1 MEKRPSHDALGQGQR
16 KMEVTDPE
24 TYYTKQNIIGIVTLF
39 ALVEEASAKST
50 KGTSILL
57 NFISVIIL
65 SHRHKTLIPNL
76 AFSVNKQTGQ
86 SVAIKIIDV
95 ENAEDEVEDIIQ
107 EINILSELNSPYVTK
122 YYGSYLKGSDL
133 WIIMEYCSGG
143 SCADL
148 LKPGLIPE
156 DYITIIIRELLMG
169 LEYLH
174 SDNKL
179 HRDVKAANVL
189 LGSNGQVKLADF
201 GVSGQLSATM
211 TKKNTF
217 VGTPFWMAPEVI
229 KQAGYDQKADIWS
242 LGITALELANGEPP
256 YADIHP
262 MKVLFL
268 IPKNPS
274 PALEGEFTP
283 LFKEFVDLCLK
294 KDPKDRPTARE
305 LLKHPFVRRAKK
317 TTYLTELI
325 ERHERWAIEHPSGSN
340 DEDEV
345 MEEPPKEEDAQDMW
359 DFGTVRPVRGHKEGL
374 KSVSAAAAKL
384 RNARPQVQQSTKPA
398 EPSQAAATPKVKEN
412 VQNQPQNF
420 RDSGY
425 GSDPRFKQMSTQ
437 NQIHEIQHQQ
447 QIQAMQQ
454 QQQQSH
460 QYQQQHQQQAPHYS
474 SQDMMIDDD
483 EGAARTSLAQDLSWM
498 RLSEGGIAQGP
509 TPQNPA
515 TFGARPDQ
523 KPQPVRSYSADSRQ
537 PVSSPGMPQQPR
549 HHQPQQQFK
558 PSNQQY
564 GFQPQPPLRSLTDQ
578 DSPLSRSYHQTK
590 PVQPN
595 RVPEPE
601 IVPEHEVTALDG
613 VILPALE
620 SALQRRTHNL
630 QTQIKRSSASA
641 QSSPG
646 LKAAAEKVIQQRQ
659 QAHERVR
666 KLAIKVA
673 GIFKEIEEWD
683 AAAPVVMGG
692 EVTSFLEGFLEEIL
706 VRVDAE
712 EGDISEDEPNANPQM
727 QSAAAK

>member
-1 MEKRPSHDALGQGQR
+1 MEKRPSQGSLGGGR
-16 KMEVTDPE
+16 GNMEVTDPE
-24 TYYTKQNIIGIVTLF
+24 TYYTKQNIIGGGSFGKVY
-39 ALVEEASAKST
+39 
-50 KGTSILL
+50 KG
-57 NFISVIIL
+57 VDK
-65 SHRHKTLIPNL
+65 R
-76 AFSVNKQTGQ
+76 TGQ

-179 HRDVKAANVL
+179 HRDVK
-189 LGSNGQVKLADF
+189 GSNGQVKLADF

-274 PALEGEFTP
+274 PTLEGEFTA
-283 LFKEFVDLCLK
+283 LFKEFVDLCLR
-294 KDPKDRPTARE
+294 KDPKDRPTARD

-359 DFGTVRPVRGHKEGL
+359 DFGTVRPVRGPKDGL
-374 KSVSAAAAKL
+374 KSVSAAAAKM
-384 RNARPQVQQSTKPA
+384 RNARSQMQQMPKQP
-398 EPSQAAATPKVKEN
+398 EPVAQLAPTPKIKEN
-412 VQNQPQNF
+412 VQTQQQPQNF

-425 GSDPRFKQMSTQ
+425 GSDPRFKQAATQ
-437 NQIHEIQHQQ
+437 NQIHELQQ
-447 QIQAMQQ
+447 QQMQMQAMQQ
-454 QQQQSH
+454 QQQQH
-460 QYQQQHQQQAPHYS
+460 AFGQPLYQQQPPTHHPS
-474 SQDMMIDDD
+474 NDMMIDDD
-483 EGAARTSLAQDLSWM
+483 VAQDLSWM
-498 RLSEGGIAQGP
+498 RLSEANMAQQGA
-509 TPQNPA
+509 TPQSPA
-515 TFGARPDQ
+515 TFGIRPDQ

-537 PVSSPGMPQQPR
+537 PVSPPGMAQQPR
-549 HHQPQQQFK
+549 HPSQQQQQQQQQFK
-558 PSNQQY
+558 PGNQQY

-590 PVQPN
+590 PTQPTRVQ
-595 RVPEPE
+595 EPE
-601 IVPEHEVTALDG
+601 AVPEHEVTALDG

-620 SALQRRTHNL
+620 AALGRRTHNL
-630 QTQIKRSSASA
+630 QNQLKRSSASA
-641 QSSPG
+641 QSSPA

-673 GIFKEIEEWD
+673 GLFKEIEEWD
-683 AAAPVVMGG
+683 TAAPVGMGS

-712 EGDISEDEPNANPQM
+712 EGDMYEDEQNVNPQA
-727 QSAAAK
+727 QSVVTK

>member
-24 TYYTKQNIIGIVTLF
+24 TYYTKQNIIGGGSFGKVY
-39 ALVEEASAKST
+39 
-50 KGTSILL
+50 KG
-57 NFISVIIL
+57 
-65 SHRHKTLIPNL
+65 
-76 AFSVNKQTGQ
+76 VNKQTGQ

-274 PALEGEFTP
+274 PTLEGDFTP

-384 RNARPQVQQSTKPA
+384 RNARPQVQQPTKPV
-398 EPSQAAATPKVKEN
+398 EPAPQAAATPKVKEN
-412 VQNQPQNF
+412 VQGQPQNF

-437 NQIHEIQHQQ
+437 NQIHEIQQQ
-447 QIQAMQQ
+447 QQMQAMQ

-483 EGAARTSLAQDLSWM
+483 EGAARASLAKDLSWM
-498 RLSEGGIAQGP
+498 RLSESGMAQGP
-509 TPQNPA
+509 APQNPA
-515 TFGARPDQ
+515 TFGTRPDQ

-558 PSNQQY
+558 PPNQQY
-564 GFQPQPPLRSLTDQ
+564 GFQAQPPLRSLTDQ

-590 PVQPN
+590 PVQPS
-595 RVPEPE
+595 RVQEQE
-601 IVPEHEVTALDG
+601 VVPEHEVTALDG

-620 SALQRRTHNL
+620 SALQRRTLNL
-630 QTQIKRSSASA
+630 QNQIKRSSASA
-641 QSSPG
+641 QSSPA

-673 GIFKEIEEWD
+673 GLFKEIEEWD

-712 EGDISEDEPNANPQM
+712 EGDIGDEENANPQM
-727 QSAAAK
+727 QATAAK

>member
-1 MEKRPSHDALGQGQR
+1 MEKRPSHDSLSQTSSQSN

-24 TYYTKQNIIGIVTLF
+24 TYYTKQNIIGGGSFGKVY
-39 ALVEEASAKST
+39 
-50 KGTSILL
+50 KG
-57 NFISVIIL
+57 VDK
-65 SHRHKTLIPNL
+65 R
-76 AFSVNKQTGQ
+76 TGQ

-95 ENAEDEVEDIIQ
+95 ENAEDEVDDIIQ

-174 SDNKL
+174 SDGKL

-256 YADIHP
+256 HADIHP

-274 PALEGEFTP
+274 PTLEGDFSP
-283 LFKEFVDLCLK
+283 LFKEFVDLCLRK
-294 KDPKDRPTARE
+294 SPDERPTARD

-340 DEDEV
+340 DEDEEMEDDPV
-345 MEEPPKEEDAQDMW
+345 LKEEEPEDQW
-359 DFGTVRPVRGHKEGL
+359 DFGTVRPVRGTTKDGL
-374 KSVSAAAAKL
+374 KSLSAAAGNV
-384 RNARPQVQQSTKPA
+384 RNARALTQPATKPGD
-398 EPSQAAATPKVKEN
+398 PVPQGVHTPKVKEN
-412 VQNQPQNF
+412 VQTPQSP

-425 GSDPRFKQMSTQ
+425 GSDPRFKQVQ
-437 NQIHEIQHQQ
+437 E
-447 QIQAMQQ
+447 MQQ
-454 QQQQSH
+454 QQQMQYLQQSH
-460 QYQQQHQQQAPHYS
+460 AYGQAQQQQMPQHYQ
-474 SQDMMIDDD
+474 SQDMMVDDD
-483 EGAARTSLAQDLSWM
+483 DANARSSLAQDLSWM
-498 RLSEGGIAQGP
+498 RLSEGGMHQGAAS
-509 TPQNPA
+509 QNST
-515 TFGARPDQ
+515 TFGARGDQ
-523 KPQPVRSYSADSRQ
+523 KPQPGKPYGTDQR
-537 PVSSPGMPQQPR
+537 PTSSPAGMHQAQRQQQQQQQQQPR
-549 HHQPQQQFK
+549 QQ
-558 PSNQQY
+558 NQNY
-564 GFQPQPPLRSLTDQ
+564 GFQQQPPLRSINDP

-590 PVQPN
+590 PAQTS
-595 RVPEPE
+595 RAQESE
-601 IVPEHEVTALDG
+601 AAPEHEVTALDG

-620 SALQRRTHNL
+620 AALQRRSHNL
-630 QTQIKRSSASA
+630 QNQLRRSSASA

-673 GIFKEIEEWD
+673 GLFKEIEEWD
-683 AAAPVVMGG
+683 AAAPVGMGS

-712 EGDISEDEPNANPQM
+712 DGDMEEDDQNMSSQVQPTV
-727 QSAAAK
+727 AK